1 MKANE
6 LGGGGTNLTFSLGA
20 SAAGGDRGGEERTG
34 GSGRLERKE
43 LRWGPGGVMLMV
55 D

>member
-1 MKANE
+1 MKASE
-6 LGGGGTNLTFSLGA
+6 LGGGGTNLIFSLGA
-20 SAAGGDRGGEERTG
+20 SAAGDRGGEERTD

-43 LRWGPGGVMLMV
+43 LRWGPGWMVFMV